1 MRKILLLL
9 CLMAGMLISCSD
21 DEGGIFIGFIL
32 QDEKG
37 AEKYIFKEK
46 ENLIFRLD
54 IINNGEEDAILP
66 GPAELF
72 RGSEI
77 FHVYSSNGEDFG
89 YPYDEA
95 GPYESQ
101 HGITWQRY
109 DYSINNA
116 SISLRLLLHLT
127 YSTSMTVSTSPLTR
141 KRTSRPAKGMP

>member
-54 IINNGEEDAILP
+54 IINI
-66 GPAELF
+66 
-72 RGSEI
+72 
-77 FHVYSSNGEDFG
+77 
-89 YPYDEA
+89 
-95 GPYESQ
+95 
-101 HGITWQRY
+101 W
-109 DYSINNA
+109 
-116 SISLRLLLHLT
+116 
-127 YSTSMTVSTSPLTR
+127 
-141 KRTSRPAKGMP
+141 